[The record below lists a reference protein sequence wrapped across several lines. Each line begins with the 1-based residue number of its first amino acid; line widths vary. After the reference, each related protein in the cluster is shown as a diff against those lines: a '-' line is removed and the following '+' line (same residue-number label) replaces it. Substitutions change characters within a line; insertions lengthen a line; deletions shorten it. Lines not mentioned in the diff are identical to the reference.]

1 MHLYERQQFE
11 FFLQTAVER
20 YVERLEQRFRGADA
34 AMENLRQDPN
44 AQGVWLEGFCE
55 AVFEDFLL
63 NNIDGACFILRSM
76 AQQSI
81 VPTDSPKDF
90 AQSTEKPSS
99 VESHLRDLAKRQFSQ
114 LLYNKALESLEQ
126 HSGYQAM

>member
-34 AMENLRQDPN
+34 AMENLRQEPN
-44 AQGVWLEGFCE
+44 GQGVWLEGFCE

-63 NNIDGACFILRSM
+63 NNIDGACFILRAM
-76 AQQSI
+76 AQQKL
-81 VPTDSPKDF
+81 VPIDSSVDF
-90 AQSTEKPSS
+90 AQSTEKQIS